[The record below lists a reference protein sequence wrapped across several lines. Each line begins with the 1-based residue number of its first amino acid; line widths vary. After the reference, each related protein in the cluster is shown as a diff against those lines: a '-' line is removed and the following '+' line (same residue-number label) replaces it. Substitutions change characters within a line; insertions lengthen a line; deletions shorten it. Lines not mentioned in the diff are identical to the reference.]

1 MAKATLSDRQVL
13 ITGGA
18 GFVGS
23 HIAATLA
30 PDNDVWVLDNF
41 STGERS
47 NVPAGVNVIEGNVR
61 DETTIDAALSNV
73 DVVYHEAA
81 MVSVPESVEHPV
93 NCHDLNGSAT
103 VQLLDCARRHDVR
116 VILASSAAVYGN
128 PESVPITEATT
139 TDPTSP
145 YGFEKRLSEQYAQ
158 FYTDTYGL
166 PTVPLRYFNVY
177 GPRGLDGEY
186 AGVIGTFVR
195 QAQSGNPLTVEG
207 DGEQTRDFVHVDDVV
222 RANLLAATTDAV
234 GQPFNV
240 GTGHSVTI
248 NHLAETVRDVV
259 GEEVPIEHVP
269 PRADDI
275 ERSEADL
282 QNSRDLLGFD
292 PMVSL
297 RDGLERTLRADP

>member
-1 MAKATLSDRQVL
+1 MAETTLSDRQVL

-18 GFVGS
+18 GFIGS

-30 PDNDVWVLDNF
+30 PRNDVWVLDNF
-41 STGERS
+41 STGNRS
-47 NVPAGVNVIEGNVR
+47 NVPADVNIIEGDVR
-61 DETTIDAALSNV
+61 DKATVDDALSNV
-73 DVVYHEAA
+73 DIVFHEAA

-93 NCHDLNGSAT
+93 KCNELNGSAT

-128 PESVPITEATT
+128 PESVPITEDTT
-139 TDPTSP
+139 TDSTSP
-145 YGFEKRLSEQYAQ
+145 YGFEKRLNEQYAQ
-158 FYTDTYGL
+158 FYTETYGL

-207 DGEQTRDFVHVDDVV
+207 EGEQTRDFVYVDDVV

-234 GQPFNV
+234 GRPFNI
-240 GTGHSVTI
+240 GTGRSVTI
-248 NHLAETVRDVV
+248 NYLAETVRDVV
-259 GEEVPIEHVP
+259 GEDVPIEHVP

-275 ERSEADL
+275 EQSEANL
-282 QNSRDLLGFD
+282 QNTRDLLGFE
-292 PMVSL
+292 PTISI
-297 RDGLERTLRADP
+297 RDGLERTLRADS

>member
-1 MAKATLSDRQVL
+1 MSNATLSDQRVL
-13 ITGGA
+13 ITGGG
-18 GFVGS
+18 GFIGS

-30 PDNDVWVLDNF
+30 QLNDVRVLDNF
-41 STGERS
+41 STGERR
-47 NVPAGVNVIEGNVR
+47 NVSDGVNVIDGDVCNE
-61 DETTIDAALSNV
+61 ETVDAALSDV
-73 DVVYHEAA
+73 DVVFHEAA

-93 NCHDLNGSAT
+93 DCHDLNGSAT

-128 PESVPITEATT
+128 PESVPITEDAT
-139 TDPTSP
+139 TDPASP
-145 YGFEKRLSEQYAQ
+145 YGFEKRLNEQYAQ
-158 FYTDTYGL
+158 FYTETYGL

-177 GPRGLDGEY
+177 GSRGLDGEY

-207 DGEQTRDFVHVDDVV
+207 DGEQTRDFIHVDDVV
-222 RANLLAATTDAV
+222 QANLLAATTDAV
-234 GQPFNV
+234 GRPFNV
-240 GTGHSVTI
+240 GTGRSVTI

-259 GEEVPIEHVP
+259 GTDVPIEHVP

-282 QNSRDLLGFD
+282 HNTRNLLGFD
-292 PMVSL
+292 PTVSL
-297 RDGLERTLRADP
+297 HEGLERTLEADQ

>member
-1 MAKATLSDRQVL
+1 VSNATLSDQRVL
-13 ITGGA
+13 ITGGG
-18 GFVGS
+18 GFIGS

-30 PDNDVWVLDNF
+30 QLNDVRVLDNF
-41 STGERS
+41 STGERR
-47 NVPAGVNVIEGNVR
+47 NVSDGVNVIDGDVCNE
-61 DETTIDAALSNV
+61 ETVDAALSDV
-73 DVVYHEAA
+73 DVVFHEAA

-93 NCHDLNGSAT
+93 DCHDLNGSAT

-128 PESVPITEATT
+128 PESVPITEDAT
-139 TDPTSP
+139 TDPASP
-145 YGFEKRLSEQYAQ
+145 YGFEKRLNEQYAQ
-158 FYTDTYGL
+158 FYTETYGL

-177 GPRGLDGEY
+177 GSRGLDGEY

-207 DGEQTRDFVHVDDVV
+207 DGEQTRDFIHVDDVV
-222 RANLLAATTDAV
+222 QANLLAATTDAV
-234 GQPFNV
+234 GRPFNV
-240 GTGHSVTI
+240 GTGRSVTI

-259 GEEVPIEHVP
+259 GTDVPIEHVP

-282 QNSRDLLGFD
+282 HNTRNLLGFD
-292 PMVSL
+292 PTVSL
-297 RDGLERTLRADP
+297 HEGLERTLEADQ